1 VAGEKPPIKRAT
13 DRGSVDNDG
22 GDTAKGTRVG
32 LGTVIRGLV
41 FGKDADRKR
50 RSAKALRIRNLPDRR
65 VMAESFV
72 PALATEGG
80 RILWVGCREYTLDD
94 YALLEAQDGQV
105 WTTDI
110 DPGAARWG
118 RDGRHRTGDV
128 CEADALFADLTFD
141 AIVCNGVLGYGVD
154 SPEQQR
160 KALKA
165 LAAILRPGGRLLL
178 GWNTDKIEDPVT
190 AGLTEPNFEPTSLGD
205 RPERVRF
212 DAVTHVYD
220 SLIRRS

>member
-1 VAGEKPPIKRAT
+1 M
-13 DRGSVDNDG
+13 
-22 GDTAKGTRVG
+22 G
-32 LGTVIRGLV
+32 LGTVVRALI
-41 FGKDADRKR
+41 FGREADRRR
-50 RSAKALRIRNLPDRR
+50 RSAKAARIRSLPDRR
-65 VMAESFV
+65 VMADSYV
-72 PALATEGG
+72 PALATDGG

-94 YALLEAQDGQV
+94 YAALEAQGGEV

-110 DPGAARWG
+110 DAAAERWG
-118 RDGRHRTGDV
+118 REGRHRTGDV
-128 CEADALFADLTFD
+128 CEADRLFSDMTFD

-178 GWNTDKIEDPVT
+178 GWNTDKIEDPVA
-190 AGLTEPNFEPTSLGD
+190 AGLTSGLFTPTPFAGQA
-205 RPERVRF
+205 ERVRF

-220 SLIRRS
+220 SFLRI

>member
-1 VAGEKPPIKRAT
+1 MGQ
-13 DRGSVDNDG
+13 S
-22 GDTAKGTRVG
+22 KGKRVG
-32 LGTVIRGLV
+32 LGTVVRALI

-50 RSAKALRIRNLPDRR
+50 RSAKAARIRSLPDRR
-65 VMAESFV
+65 VMADSYV
-72 PALATEGG
+72 PALAVDGG

-94 YALLEAQDGQV
+94 YAALEAHGGEV

-110 DPGAARWG
+110 DAAAARWG
-118 RDGRHRTGDV
+118 REGRHRTGDV
-128 CEADALFADLTFD
+128 CEADRFFSDTTFD

-160 KALKA
+160 MALKA

-178 GWNTDKIEDPVT
+178 GWNTDKIDDPVA
-190 AGLTEPNFEPTSLGD
+190 AGLTEADFEPTPLGD
-205 RPERVRF
+205 QPTRVRF

-220 SLIRRS
+220 SLVRKA

>member
-1 VAGEKPPIKRAT
+1 MGQ
-13 DRGSVDNDG
+13 S
-22 GDTAKGTRVG
+22 KGKRVG
-32 LGTVIRGLV
+32 LGTVVRALI

-50 RSAKALRIRNLPDRR
+50 RSAKAARIRSLPDRR
-65 VMAESFV
+65 MMADSYV
-72 PALATEGG
+72 PALAVDGG
-80 RILWVGCREYTLDD
+80 RTLWVGCREYTLDD
-94 YALLEAQDGQV
+94 YAALEAHGGEV

-110 DPGAARWG
+110 DAAAERWG
-118 RDGRHRTGDV
+118 REGRHRTGDV
-128 CEADALFADLTFD
+128 CEADRLFSDMTFD

-178 GWNTDKIEDPVT
+178 GWNTDKIDDPVT
-190 AGLTEPNFEPTSLGD
+190 AGMTEAAFEPTSLGD
-205 RPERVRF
+205 QPTRVRF

-220 SLIRRS
+220 SFARKT

>member
-1 VAGEKPPIKRAT
+1 MEQSEGK
-13 DRGSVDNDG
+13 
-22 GDTAKGTRVG
+22 RVG
-32 LGTVIRGLV
+32 LGTVVRALI

-50 RSAKALRIRNLPDRR
+50 RSAKAARIRSLPDRR
-65 VMAESFV
+65 LMADSYV
-72 PALATEGG
+72 PALAADGG

-94 YALLEAQDGQV
+94 YAALEAHGGEV

-110 DPGAARWG
+110 DAAAERWG
-118 RDGRHRTGDV
+118 REGRHRTGDV
-128 CEADALFADLTFD
+128 CEADPLFSDMTFD

-160 KALKA
+160 KALEA

-178 GWNTDKIEDPVT
+178 GWNTDKIDDPVA
-190 AGLTEPNFEPTSLGD
+190 AGLTEANLEPTPLGD
-205 RPERVRF
+205 QPTRVRF

-220 SLIRRS
+220 SFVRKA